1 MDHDERVQF
10 GNDLVR
16 SGWLAEMRK
25 QTGVSLNTVA
35 GWLKSNSHHVGRWE
49 RGDVAW
55 VQARSALRIADL
67 CDAHRA
73 ANEWLDENGP
83 MDWSEITPL
92 RSAAANLGIAVS
104 TLRSRLNQINTDS
117 IDLGMLGEWIEYT
130 MAKKC
135 RR

>member
-1 MDHDERVQF
+1 MDHDERIQF

-25 QTGVSLNTVA
+25 QTGVSLNTMA

-49 RGDVAW
+49 RGDVNW
-55 VQARSALRIADL
+55 VQARSALRVADL

-73 ANEWLDENGP
+73 ANDWLHENDMG
-83 MDWSEITPL
+83 WEEITPL
-92 RSAAANLGIAVS
+92 RFAASNLGIAVS
-104 TLRSRLNQINTDS
+104 TLRIRLNRINTDS

-130 MAKKC
+130 IAEKC